1 TWYTNTAQIAD
12 LGGGV
17 NPPEILW
24 RGDVA
29 NSNNLEQDHFPP
41 TLNGNGRLNPTQN
54 LVDAFPAANG
64 YPISNAAS
72 SYNPDDPYANRDP
85 RLQTY
90 VLVNGAT
97 AGVNSSTIVTA
108 VDGTTNDAINRE
120 ATSTRTGYYLKKL
133 LRQDVNLST
142 TTTTEQLHYK
152 PRIRYTE
159 LYLIYA
165 EAANE
170 AWGPTSSGSYGF
182 SAYDVIAAIRERA
195 GITQPDAYLESIR
208 NDKSAMRELIRN
220 ERRLELC
227 FEGFRFWDLRRW
239 GLDLNEPA
247 RGMAIENSDPEV
259 ITVEQRNYQD
269 YMQYGPVPYNELLKF
284 EALKQNRGW

>member
-1 TWYTNTAQIAD
+1 MSGRIAKAIRAQATLLAASPAYSDASGITWQQAANSAGAVLALNGGLGGLAPDGHTWYANTSQIAA
-12 LGGGV
+12 LETGS

-170 AWGPTSSGSYGF
+170 EKQRDKNVDLASQS
-182 SAYDVIAAIRERA
+182 
-195 GITQPDAYLESIR
+195 QPDRIR
-208 NDKSAMRELIRN
+208 
-220 ERRLELC
+220 
-227 FEGFRFWDLRRW
+227 
-239 GLDLNEPA
+239 
-247 RGMAIENSDPEV
+247 
-259 ITVEQRNYQD
+259 Q
-269 YMQYGPVPYNELLKF
+269 
-284 EALKQNRGW
+284 